1 MAGEVYQNPPIC
13 MYDGGPV
20 QTPYG
25 VLLPPNQRVA
35 AYVHNSGAVDG
46 DHQYFLHGQAPLY
59 TDLNSAF
66 ALCRSGK
73 GDVVVVMPGHT
84 ENIDSADDMDN
95 LVAGTQIIGL
105 GTGNM
110 RPTFTWSTAG
120 STFLFD
126 VDDVKLSN
134 CILNLEPGTGTVTVA
149 APITVSGDGCAITN
163 CQIRFST
170 DADNKTTQ
178 GITVTG
184 DDFTFNNNI
193 CYGATAGEC
202 TAFMDVN
209 AAHRLV
215 MIGNYIAGATSNVAV
230 GLLRFVT
237 AASLNVYLKDNVYI
251 NRKALSTCCV
261 TGLAAVSGVSINE
274 SFNYLDTASLT
285 PWLTSTGIM
294 HFHRPT
300 VTNTAGETGSEV
312 VGTVSA

>member
-1 MAGEVYQNPPIC
+1 MPLEIYPLPANDAGFI
-13 MYDGGPV
+13 
-20 QTPYG
+20 QTPSAT
-25 VLLPPNQRVA
+25 LLPPNTRIA
-35 AYVHNSGAVDG
+35 AFVHSSGVTDGMNQLMVDRG
-46 DHQYFLHGQAPLY
+46 VY
-59 TDLNSAF
+59 TDLNSA
-66 ALCRSGK
+66 LGQCRSGY
-73 GDVVVVMPGHT
+73 GDAVIVLPGHT

-95 LVAGTQIIGL
+95 LVAGTQIIGC
-105 GTGNM
+105 GAGSY
-110 RPTFTWSTAG
+110 RPTFTWTLAT

-126 VDDVKLSN
+126 VAGVKLTN
-134 CILNLEPGTGTVTVA
+134 CILNLEPGTGTITVA
-149 APITVSGDGCAITN
+149 APITVSGNGCEISH
-163 CQIRFST
+163 CLMRFST
-170 DADNKTTQ
+170 DANNKVTQ
-178 GITVTG
+178 GFTVTG
-184 DDFTFNNNI
+184 DDFHFIGNH

-202 TAFMDVN
+202 TAFMDLN
-209 AAHRLV
+209 AAHRAVL
-215 MIGNYIAGATSNVAV
+215 IGNYIAGATSNVAV

-294 HFHRPT
+294 HFHRPS

>member
-1 MAGEVYQNPPIC
+1 MAGELYHFSPLPVNEA
-13 MYDGGPV
+13 GVV
-20 QTPYG
+20 QTPFG
-25 VLLPPNQRVA
+25 TLLPPSSRVA
-35 AYVHNSGAVDG
+35 AFVHSSGVADG
-46 DHQYFLHGQAPLY
+46 DQSFLRDRPIL
-59 TDLNSAF
+59 TTLNA
-66 ALCRSGK
+66 ALAYCRSGK
-73 GDVVVVMPGHT
+73 GDVVYVLPGHT
-84 ENIDSADDMDN
+84 ENVASADAMSN
-95 LVAGTQIIGL
+95 LVAGTQIIGC
-105 GTGNM
+105 GTGAE
-110 RPTFTWSTAG
+110 RPTFTWSIAG

-126 VDDVKLSN
+126 VANVKLTN

-149 APITVSGDGCAITN
+149 APITVSGAGCEISN
-163 CQIRFST
+163 CLIRTST
-170 DADNKTTQ
+170 DANNKTTQ
-178 GITVTG
+178 GMTVTG
-184 DDFTFNNNI
+184 DDFRFIGNLV
-193 CYGATAGEC
+193 YGATAGEC
-202 TAFMDVN
+202 TAFMDLN

-230 GLLRFVT
+230 GLVRFVT

-274 SFNYLDTASLT
+274 SFNYLDAASLT